1 MNVRS
6 SLRFIGIALL
16 CVALFSNCGGAP
28 HLRLVCVV
36 DLSSSIESDARAE
49 AFVAFQKIFAEH
61 RLRRGDTV
69 IIVPVTND
77 TATEAQGRVL
87 RFEISERR
95 AAYDSDLKKLAAEV
109 ERAIET
115 MQSESAS
122 RPATRSDILGAINLA
137 EEEISKGQKGERKVI
152 VVLSDMINDTP
163 SCNFNTSPLLAS
175 EEAARRYAAS
185 LSEGRA
191 RSLEGS
197 RVYLG
202 LLRSSDLKKVP
213 QARRNAIQSFWTE
226 YLQRAG
232 ATSVS
237 ITTDGPS
244 QLAEAVRQ
252 AQQSHP

>member
-1 MNVRS
+1 MTTQS
-6 SLRFIGIALL
+6 YLRFLFIMLL
-16 CVALFSNCGGAP
+16 CVALLSSCGGNP

-36 DLSSSIESDARAE
+36 DLSSSIETDARAE
-49 AFVAFQKIFAEH
+49 AFSAFQKIFAEH

-69 IIVPVTND
+69 EIIPVTND

-95 AAYDSDLKKLAAEV
+95 AAYDADLKNLAAEV
-109 ERAIET
+109 EREIGA
-115 MQSESAS
+115 MQSQSAS
-122 RPATRSDILGAINLA
+122 RPATRSDIIGAINLA
-137 EEEISKGQKGERKVI
+137 EEEIVKGQKGERKII

-163 SCNFNTSPLLAS
+163 SCNFNTSPQLAS
-175 EEAARRYAAS
+175 DEAARHYAAS
-185 LSEGRA
+185 LAEGRP
-191 RSLEGS
+191 RSLEGT

-213 QARRNAIQSFWTE
+213 QSRRSAIQSFWTE

-232 ATSVS
+232 AASVS

-244 QLAEAVRQ
+244 QLAEAVQ
-252 AQQSHP
+252 EAQQSRP